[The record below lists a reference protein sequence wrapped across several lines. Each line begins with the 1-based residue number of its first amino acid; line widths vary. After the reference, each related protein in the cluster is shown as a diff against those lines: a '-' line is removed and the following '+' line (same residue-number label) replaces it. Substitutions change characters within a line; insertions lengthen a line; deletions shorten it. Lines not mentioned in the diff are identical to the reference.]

1 MCKTCIY
8 KYTAPNRYSRWPG
21 LHYLVYYYTPQQ
33 HLYFY
38 TCVLLYFKYIVLVFV
53 ISQRSDHNEQF
64 RCFFWNS
71 SAVALCFRA
80 FLQTRAVWLG
90 MWRHAVLVSGFFY
103 PSIFDLSRYIKG
115 NGLVF
120 HFKWFCHYGPSRVLP
135 SSRLSVPVG
144 SLGSQVN
151 HRRSR

>member
-1 MCKTCIY
+1 MIKLQIKSVHICDKKIKKFLLNLKRLSVNLSALLILCKTCIY

-21 LHYLVYYYTPQQ
+21 ILLHSSTTP
-33 HLYFY
+33 LFY

-71 SAVALCFRA
+71 SGVALCFRA

-90 MWRHAVLVSGFFY
+90 MWRHGSGLWVL
-103 PSIFDLSRYIKG
+103 LSE
-115 NGLVF
+115 NLWLV
-120 HFKWFCHYGPSRVLP
+120 
-135 SSRLSVPVG
+135 
-144 SLGSQVN
+144 
-151 HRRSR
+151 

>member
-1 MCKTCIY
+1 MIKLQIKSVHICDKMIKKFLLNLKRLSVNLSALLILCKTCIY
-8 KYTAPNRYSRWPG
+8 KYTAPNRHSRWPG
-21 LHYLVYYYTPQQ
+21 LNYLVYYYTPQQ

-71 SAVALCFRA
+71 SGVALCFRA

-90 MWRHAVLVSGFFY
+90 MWRHGSGLWVL
-103 PSIFDLSRYIKG
+103 LSE
-115 NGLVF
+115 NL
-120 HFKWFCHYGPSRVLP
+120 WLD
-135 SSRLSVPVG
+135 
-144 SLGSQVN
+144 
-151 HRRSR
+151 